1 MRLPRRA
8 AKGKRNATFLRICRM
23 HPNPIF
29 HTETTER
36 NLAFARD
43 RAFGVLAINGAD
55 APMISHV
62 PILIDDAGGHVDLHL
77 VRSNPIARA
86 LTAPMQAVIA
96 VSGADGYIS
105 PDWYEVPDQVPTWNY
120 VAVHLRGVLELR
132 PQGEMRDL
140 LDRQSAHFEDQLE
153 PKPPWTTGKMTP
165 EVLERMMRQ
174 IVPCR
179 MQIEA
184 VDGTWKLNQNKPDEV
199 RMRAADYVDAYG
211 IGQETRLLA
220 ALMRGA

>member
-1 MRLPRRA
+1 
-8 AKGKRNATFLRICRM
+8 M

-29 HTETTER
+29 HDQTADR
-36 NLAFARD
+36 NIAFARE
-43 RAFGVLAINGAD
+43 RAFGVLAVNGEEG
-55 APMISHV
+55 PMMSHV
-62 PILIDDAGGHVDLHL
+62 PFLIDEQGAQLDLHL

-86 LTAPMQAVIA
+86 LKVPMTAKIA

-120 VAVHLRGVLELR
+120 IAVHITGVLELL
-132 PQGEMRDL
+132 PHEMMRDM
-140 LDRQSAHFEDQLE
+140 LDRQSKHFEDQLL
-153 PKPPWTTGKMTP
+153 PKTPWKTDKMTP
-165 EVLERMMRQ
+165 EVLDKMMRQ

-179 MQIEA
+179 MTIEA

-199 RMRAADYVDAYG
+199 RLRAADYVDAYG
-211 IGQETRLLA
+211 MGQEVRLLA

>member
-1 MRLPRRA
+1 
-8 AKGKRNATFLRICRM
+8 M

-29 HTETTER
+29 HTETDDR
-36 NLAFARD
+36 NIAFARE
-43 RAFGVLAINGAD
+43 RAFGVLAVNGED
-55 APMISHV
+55 GPMMSHV
-62 PILIDDAGGHVDLHL
+62 PFLIDEEGAQLDLHL

-86 LTAPMQAVIA
+86 LKTPIRAKIA

-120 VAVHLRGVLELR
+120 VAVHITGRLEML
-132 PQGEMRDL
+132 PQDQMRDM
-140 LDRQSAHFEDQLE
+140 LDRQSRHFEDQLL
-153 PKPPWTTGKMTP
+153 PKAPWKTDKMTP
-165 EVLERMMRQ
+165 EVLEKMMRQ

-179 MQIEA
+179 MTIEA

-199 RMRAADYVDAYG
+199 RLRAADYVDAYG
-211 IGQETRLLA
+211 MGQEVRLLA